1 MAVEALGSAP
11 RTRVAP
17 WNDPVIR
24 GWVFQIVVV
33 GARRLA
39 LPGISSPTP
48 SRISHRQKIASGFHY
63 LEREAGFEIGD
74 TMIAY
79 SPASTYARA
88 IFVGLLNT
96 LKVSVLG
103 VFLATIL
110 GTMIGVGRLSPNWLL
125 AKICAWYVEA
135 FRNVPL
141 LLWLF
146 LFYKLISE
154 AFPGPRQAIG
164 AFWNSVFLSNRG
176 LYFPVPLA
184 DPIHKWMG
192 IALLLGIAGAWV
204 LHRWARKRQDATG
217 QPFPSISAGF
227 GLALGLPLLVW
238 LIGGAPHHLSWPE
251 LKGFNFEGGTV
262 IQPEFTALLVGL
274 VLYTSAFIAEIVR
287 SGILALHK
295 GQSEAAMALGLS
307 RGQAMRLVL
316 LPQAL
321 RVIVPPMT
329 SQYLN
334 ITKNSSLAIA
344 IGYPDLVASINVTI
358 NQTGQAIENI
368 AAHHGRLPVGQPVDL
383 GLHEL
388 VQQTH
393 RPEGALSHDRRSPVG
408 ERPQLAPPIDETGPL
423 GWARKNL
430 FSSWLQRHHHGRADR
445 GHRLDP
451 VVVPRMG
458 GLHRQLHRRDR
469 RRVPRRRRLLGA
481 DPREVPLIF
490 FGTFP
495 YEQQW
500 RPLFAVVAMLAMLI
514 TIGRPAHVELAAA
527 DHLGPRLVHHL
538 PADVRPAPHPA
549 QPVPVRRPGRRR

>member
-1 MAVEALGSAP
+1 MAVEALGSVP

-33 GARRLA
+33 GAVGFLA
-39 LPGISSPTP
+39 WYLVSNTVENLA
-48 SRISHRQKIASGFHY
+48 RQKIDSGFHY
-63 LEREAGFEIGD
+63 LDREAGFEIGD

-88 IFVGLLNT
+88 IYVGLLNT

-154 AFPGPRQAIG
+154 AFPGPRQAINV
-164 AFWNSVFLSNRG
+164 FNSFFLSNRG
-176 LYFPVPLA
+176 LYFPVPLT

-192 IALLLGIAGAWV
+192 VALLLGIAGAWL
-204 LHRWARKRQDATG
+204 LHRWAKKRQDATG

-238 LIGGAPHHLSWPE
+238 LVGGAPHHLSWPE

-262 IQPEFTALLVGL
+262 IQPEFTALLAGL

-334 ITKNSSLAIA
+334 IVKNSSLAIA

-358 NQTGQAIENI
+358 NQTGQAIENVLLIMAAYLSVSLSISAFMNWYNKRI
-368 AAHHGRLPVGQPVDL
+368 ALR
-383 GLHEL
+383 
-388 VQQTH
+388 
-393 RPEGALSHDRRSPVG
+393 
-408 ERPQLAPPIDETGPL
+408 ER
-423 GWARKNL
+423 
-430 FSSWLQRHHHGRADR
+430 
-445 GHRLDP
+445 
-451 VVVPRMG
+451 
-458 GLHRQLHRRDR
+458 
-469 RRVPRRRRLLGA
+469 
-481 DPREVPLIF
+481 
-490 FGTFP
+490 
-495 YEQQW
+495 
-500 RPLFAVVAMLAMLI
+500 
-514 TIGRPAHVELAAA
+514 
-527 DHLGPRLVHHL
+527 
-538 PADVRPAPHPA
+538 
-549 QPVPVRRPGRRR
+549 

>member
-11 RTRVAP
+11 RVKVAP

-33 GARRLA
+33 GLVGLLA
-39 LPGISSPTP
+39 WYLVSNTIDNLE
-48 SRISHRQKIASGFHY
+48 RQKIASGFHY

-88 IFVGLLNT
+88 IYVGMLNT
-96 LKVSVLG
+96 LRVSVLG
-103 VFLATIL
+103 VIMATIL
-110 GTMIGVGRLSPNWLL
+110 GTLLGVGRLSNNWLL
-125 AKICAWYVEA
+125 SKICEWYVEA

-164 AFWNSVFLSNRG
+164 VLWNSVFLSNRG
-176 LYFPVPLA
+176 LYFPVPLTE
-184 DPIHKWMG
+184 PIHKWMG
-192 IALLLGIAGAWV
+192 VAFLVGIAAAWG

-227 GLALGLPLLVW
+227 GLVIGLPLVVW
-238 LIGGAPHHLSWPE
+238 LLGGAPHHLSWPE

-262 IQPEFTALLVGL
+262 IQPEFTALLLGL
-274 VLYTSAFIAEIVR
+274 VLYTSAFVAEIVR

-295 GQSEAAMALGLS
+295 GQTEAAMAIGLS
-307 RGQAMRLVL
+307 RGQVMRLVL

-334 ITKNSSLAIA
+334 IVKNSSLAIA

-358 NQTGQAIENI
+358 NQTGQAIENVLIIMAAYLSVSLSISAFMNWYNKRI
-368 AAHHGRLPVGQPVDL
+368 ALR
-383 GLHEL
+383 
-388 VQQTH
+388 
-393 RPEGALSHDRRSPVG
+393 
-408 ERPQLAPPIDETGPL
+408 ER
-423 GWARKNL
+423 
-430 FSSWLQRHHHGRADR
+430 
-445 GHRLDP
+445 
-451 VVVPRMG
+451 
-458 GLHRQLHRRDR
+458 
-469 RRVPRRRRLLGA
+469 
-481 DPREVPLIF
+481 
-490 FGTFP
+490 
-495 YEQQW
+495 
-500 RPLFAVVAMLAMLI
+500 
-514 TIGRPAHVELAAA
+514 
-527 DHLGPRLVHHL
+527 
-538 PADVRPAPHPA
+538 
-549 QPVPVRRPGRRR
+549 